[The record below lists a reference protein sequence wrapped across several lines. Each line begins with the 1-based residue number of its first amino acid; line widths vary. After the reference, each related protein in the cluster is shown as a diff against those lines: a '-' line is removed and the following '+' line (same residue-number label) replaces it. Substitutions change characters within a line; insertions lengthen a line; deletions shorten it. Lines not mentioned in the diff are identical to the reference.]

1 MGISDPEVAD
11 WARARTTPLP
21 MATYT
26 QPVPHGSARSAAL
39 PRACISCTEG
49 PLTSVFGHFADK
61 VRAAGWVV
69 QEIARGHD
77 AMLTAPDAVAKLF
90 LELAG
95 TAQQISGV
103 DQGCCGNN
111 KG

>member
-1 MGISDPEVAD
+1 
-11 WARARTTPLP
+11 